1 MEKRRKIVVIG
12 GSAAGPKAAAKAR
25 RIDND
30 AEVIILQKD
39 ADLSMASCGYPYYV
53 GGYFD
58 DRNMLICTPTGVIR
72 NPQFYLNAKEIDARV
87 NTEVTAI
94 DRKGRT
100 VSFRNTVTGETGE
113 LTYDKLII
121 ATGSVPRMPPVPG
134 VELEGITTLQSM
146 KDADFLR
153 KVGDEGK
160 IKKAVVI
167 GGGLIGIETCEALQL
182 AGIEITV
189 IELLPQLLTFLDW
202 ELAKLVENHV
212 RSKGANVITD
222 NGIAEF
228 LGENGKLTGV
238 KLQNGTELP
247 CELAVVAIGV
257 RPNVKL
263 AQEIGLEIGE
273 TGGIEVNEYMQT
285 SDPDIYAVGDC
296 VETLNRITGR
306 KVLAPYGDLANL
318 QGRVAGE
325 NAASE
330 NCVTFPGTIQTGIC
344 KVFDYAAGS
353 TGLSEANAKRL
364 GYDDIITVINA
375 SPDKP
380 GFMEGKLL
388 VTKLV
393 ADRKTGRILGAQ
405 CIGPGNV
412 NRQIAQWAMAIQG
425 HLTVEDVV
433 NADLPY
439 APPFSLAIDH
449 GIAAAHILQN
459 KMKGR
464 MKGISC
470 AEVQRKVKSGEAPFL
485 IDVRGPD
492 EFEQMRLGIGETLIP
507 LGALRKR
514 LHELPEDKEK
524 EIICYCKISLRGYE
538 AALVLEGNGWK
549 NVKVMEGRRAWP
561 GPTRGKNSRS
571 GRSDGRRRP
580 VSCLPPSS

>member
-1 MEKRRKIVVIG
+1 MEKRKRIVVIG

-25 RIDND
+25 RIDNN
-30 AEVIILQKD
+30 AEVTILQKEG
-39 ADLSMASCGYPYYV
+39 DLSMASCGYPYYI

-58 DRNMLICTPTGVIR
+58 DRNMLICTPTGVVR
-72 NPQFYLNAKEIDARV
+72 NPQFYLNAKDIAAKV

-94 DRKGRT
+94 DRKLRT
-100 VSFRNTVTGETGE
+100 VSFRNTLTGETGE
-113 LTYDKLII
+113 MAYDKLIL
-121 ATGSVPRMPPVPG
+121 ATGSVPRMPPIPG

-153 KVGDEGK
+153 KVRDEGK
-160 IKKAVVI
+160 IKKAAVI
-167 GGGLIGIETCEALQL
+167 GGGLIGIETCEALHL

-189 IELLPQLLTFLDW
+189 IELLPQLLMFLDW

-212 RSKGANVITD
+212 RSQGANVITE
-222 NGIAEF
+222 NGIAAF

-238 KLQNGTELP
+238 KLQNGTELL

-263 AQEIGLEIGE
+263 AQACGIEIGE
-273 TGGIEVNEYMQT
+273 TGGIKVDPYMQT

-296 VETLNRITGR
+296 VETLHRISGK

-344 KVFDYAAGS
+344 KVFDYAAGA
-353 TGLSEANAKRL
+353 TGLSETTARRL
-364 GYDDIITVINA
+364 GYDHIVTVINA

-380 GFMEGKLL
+380 GFMEGKLI

-393 ADRKTGRILGAQ
+393 ADGTTGKILGAQ
-405 CIGPGNV
+405 CVGPGNV
-412 NRQIAQWAMAIQG
+412 NRQIAQWAMAILG
-425 HLTVEDVV
+425 GLTVEDFV

-449 GIAAAHILQN
+449 GVASAHILQN

-470 AEVQRKVKSGEAPFL
+470 AEVHRKVTSGESPFL
-485 IDVRGPD
+485 LDVRQPE
-492 EFEQMRLGIGETLIP
+492 EFEQMRLGIGETLMP
-507 LGALRKR
+507 LGALRRR
-514 LHELPEDKEK
+514 LNEMPQDKEK

-538 AALVLEGNGWK
+538 AAIVLEGNGWK
-549 NVKVMEGRRAWP
+549 NVKVMEGGVMAWP
-561 GPTRGKNSRS
+561 YPREK
-571 GRSDGRRRP
+571 
-580 VSCLPPSS
+580 

>member
-1 MEKRRKIVVIG
+1 MVRLFGAGHLTNNYKEDAMTKRKRIIVIG

-25 RIDND
+25 RIDKN
-30 AEVIILQKD
+30 AEVVILQKD

-53 GGYFD
+53 GGYFN
-58 DRNMLICTPTGVIR
+58 DRNMLLCTPTGVVR
-72 NPQFYLNAKEIDARV
+72 TPMFYLNVKDIDAKV

-94 DRKGRT
+94 DRKNHS
-100 VSFRNTVTGETGE
+100 VSFKNIATGETGS
-113 LTYDKLII
+113 LTYDKLVI
-121 ATGSVPRMPPVPG
+121 ATGSVSQMPPVPG
-134 VELEGITTLQSM
+134 LELEGITTLKSM
-146 KDADFLR
+146 KDTDFLR
-153 KVGDEGK
+153 KVRDEKK

-167 GGGLIGIETCEALQL
+167 GGGLIGIETCEALQR
-182 AGIEITV
+182 AGIATTV
-189 IELLPQLLTFLDW
+189 IELLPQLLAFLDW
-202 ELAKLVENHV
+202 EMAKLVENHV
-212 RSKGANVITD
+212 QSKGVNVITD
-222 NGIAEF
+222 NGIAAF
-228 LGENGKLTGV
+228 LGENGRLTGV
-238 KLQNGTELP
+238 RLQNGTELP

-257 RPNVKL
+257 RPNVEL
-263 AQEIGLEIGE
+263 AKGAGLRIGE
-273 TGGIEVNEYMQT
+273 TGGILVDGFMQT
-285 SDPDIYAVGDC
+285 SDPNIYAVGDC
-296 VETLNRITGR
+296 VETVHRITGR
-306 KVLAPYGDLANL
+306 KVLAPMGDLANL

-344 KVFDYAAGS
+344 KVFDFAAGS
-353 TGLSEANAKRL
+353 TGLSESTARQC
-364 GYDDIITVINA
+364 GYDDIVTAISA

-380 GFMEGKLL
+380 GYMEGKLL

-393 ADRKTGRILGAQ
+393 VDRKTGSILGAQ

-425 HLTVEDVV
+425 RLTVEDVV

-449 GIAAAHILQN
+449 GIVAAHVLQN

-464 MKGISC
+464 MKGITSV
-470 AEVQRKVKSGEAPFL
+470 EVMQKLKNNEAPFL
-485 IDVRGPD
+485 LDVRGPD

-514 LHELPEDKEK
+514 LHELPADKEK

-549 NVKVMEGRRAWP
+549 NVKVMEGGVMAWP
-561 GPTRGKNSRS
+561 YPREK
-571 GRSDGRRRP
+571 
-580 VSCLPPSS
+580 

>member
-1 MEKRRKIVVIG
+1 MTKRKRIVVIG

-25 RIDND
+25 RIDNN
-30 AEVIILQKD
+30 AEVVILQKD

-53 GGYFD
+53 GGYFN
-58 DRNMLICTPTGVIR
+58 DRNMLLCTPTGVVR
-72 NPQFYLNAKEIDARV
+72 TPMFYLNAKGIDAKV
-87 NTEVTAI
+87 NMEVTTI
-94 DRKGRT
+94 DRKNHS
-100 VSFRNTVTGETGE
+100 VSFRNIVSGETGS
-113 LTYDKLII
+113 LTYDKLVI
-121 ATGSVPRMPPVPG
+121 ATGSVPQMPPLPG
-134 VELEGITTLQSM
+134 LELEGITTLKSM

-153 KVGDEGK
+153 KVRDERK

-189 IELLPQLLTFLDW
+189 VELLPQLLTFLDW

-212 RSKGANVITD
+212 KSKGANVITD

-228 LGENGKLTGV
+228 LGENGKLTAV
-238 KLQNGTELP
+238 KLQNGTELS

-257 RPNVKL
+257 SPNVKL
-263 AQEIGLEIGE
+263 AKEAGLKIGKL
-273 TGGIEVNEYMQT
+273 GGIDVNKYMQT
-285 SDPDIYAVGDC
+285 SDLDVYAVGDC
-296 VETLNRITGR
+296 VETVNRITGK

-353 TGLSEANAKRL
+353 TGLSETAAKKL
-364 GYDDIITVINA
+364 GYSDIMTVINA

-380 GFMEGKLL
+380 GYMEGKLL
-388 VTKLV
+388 VTKLI
-393 ADRKTGRILGAQ
+393 ADRKTGKVLGAQ

-412 NRQIAQWAMAIQG
+412 SKQIAQWAMAIQG
-425 HLTVEDVV
+425 KLTVEDII

-449 GIAAAHILQN
+449 FIATAHIMQN

-464 MKGISC
+464 LKGISC
-470 AEVQRKVKSGEAPFL
+470 KEVRQKVQNNEKPFL
-485 IDVRGPD
+485 IDTRGPE
-492 EFEQMRLGIGETLIP
+492 EFEEMRLGIGETLIP

-514 LHELPEDKEK
+514 LKELPADKEK

-549 NVKVMEGRRAWP
+549 NVKVMEGGIMAWP
-561 GPTRGKNSRS
+561 YPREK
-571 GRSDGRRRP
+571 
-580 VSCLPPSS
+580 

>member
-1 MEKRRKIVVIG
+1 MAKRKRIIVIG
-12 GSAAGPKAAAKAR
+12 GSASGPKAAAKAR

-30 AEVIILQKD
+30 AEVIILQKE

-53 GGYFD
+53 GGYFN
-58 DRNMLICTPTGVIR
+58 DRNQLLCTPTGVVR
-72 NPQFYLNAKEIDARV
+72 SPMFYLNAKDIDAKV

-94 DRKGRT
+94 DLKNHA
-100 VSFRNTVTGETGE
+100 VSLKNMATGEVGS
-113 LTYDKLII
+113 LPYDKLVI

-134 VELEGITTLQSM
+134 VELAGITTLQSM

-153 KVGDEGK
+153 KVRDEGK

-212 RSKGANVITD
+212 KSKGANVITE
-222 NGIAEF
+222 NGIAAF
-228 LGENGKLTGV
+228 LGENGKLTAV

-263 AQEIGLEIGE
+263 AQEAGLKVGAL
-273 TGGIEVNEYMQT
+273 GGLDVNEYMQT

-296 VETLNRITGR
+296 VETVNRITGK

-344 KVFDYAAGS
+344 KVFDYAAGA
-353 TGLSEANAKRL
+353 TGLSETTAKKMD
-364 GYDDIITVINA
+364 YPDIITVINA

-388 VTKLV
+388 VTKLI
-393 ADRKTGRILGAQ
+393 ADRKTGKVLGAQ

-412 NRQIAQWAMAIQG
+412 SKQIAQWAMAIHG
-425 HLTVEDVV
+425 KLTIEDII

-449 GIAAAHILQN
+449 FIATAHIMQN

-464 MKGISC
+464 LKGISC
-470 AEVQRKVKSGEAPFL
+470 KEVRRKVLANEKPCL
-485 IDVRGPD
+485 IDTRGPE
-492 EFEQMRLGIGETLIP
+492 EFEEMRLGIGETLIP

-514 LHELPEDKEK
+514 VKELPEDKEK

-538 AALVLEGNGWK
+538 AALALEGNGWK
-549 NVKVMEGRRAWP
+549 DVKVMEGGIMAWP
-561 GPTRGKNSRS
+561 YPREK
-571 GRSDGRRRP
+571 
-580 VSCLPPSS
+580 

>member
-1 MEKRRKIVVIG
+1 MEKRRRIVVVG

-72 NPQFYLNAKEIDARV
+72 TPQFYFNAKAIDARV

-94 DRKGRT
+94 DRAGRT

-113 LTYDKLII
+113 LPYDKLIM
-121 ATGSVPRMPPVPG
+121 ATGSVPRMPPTPG
-134 VELEGITTLQSM
+134 IGLDGITTLQSM

-153 KVGDEGK
+153 KVRDEGK

-212 RSKGANVITD
+212 RAKGANVITD
-222 NGIAEF
+222 NGVAGF
-228 LGENGKLTGV
+228 LGENGKLAGV
-238 KLQNGTELP
+238 KLQNGTELS

-257 RPNVKL
+257 CPNVKL
-263 AQEIGLEIGE
+263 AKEAGLKIGE
-273 TGGIEVNEYMQT
+273 TGGIEVDAYMQT
-285 SDPDIYAVGDC
+285 TDPDIYAVGDC
-296 VETLNRITGR
+296 VEMLHRITGR

-325 NAASE
+325 NAASV

-353 TGLSEANAKRL
+353 TGLSESNAKRL
-364 GYDDIITVINA
+364 GYDDLVTVISA

-380 GFMEGKLL
+380 GYMEGKLL

-393 ADRKTGRILGAQ
+393 ADRKTGMILGAQ

-412 NRQIAQWAMAIQG
+412 NRQIAQWSMAIQG
-425 HLTVEDVV
+425 HLTVEDFV

-439 APPFSLAIDH
+439 APPFSLPIDH

-464 MKGISC
+464 MKGVSC
-470 AEVQRKVKSGEAPFL
+470 AEVHRQVTRGEAPFL
-485 IDVRGPD
+485 LDVRQPE
-492 EFEQMRLGIGETLIP
+492 EFEQMRLGIGETLMP

-514 LHELPEDKEK
+514 LHELPQDKEK
-524 EIICYCKISLRGYE
+524 EIVCYCKISLRGYE

-549 NVKVMEGRRAWP
+549 NVKVMEGGVMAWP
-561 GPTRGKNSRS
+561 FPREK
-571 GRSDGRRRP
+571 
-580 VSCLPPSS
+580 

>member
-1 MEKRRKIVVIG
+1 MQKRRIVVVG

-25 RIDND
+25 RIDNR
-30 AEVIILQKD
+30 AEVVILQKD

-58 DRNMLICTPTGVIR
+58 DRNMLLCTPTGVTR
-72 NPQFYLNAKEIDARV
+72 NPMFYLNAKDIEAKV

-94 DRKGRT
+94 DRNGHKL
-100 VSFRNTVTGETGE
+100 SFRNTLTGEAGE
-113 LTYDKLII
+113 MTYDKLVI

-134 VELEGITTLQSM
+134 LGLDGITTLQSM

-153 KVGDEGK
+153 NVRDEGT
-160 IKKAVVI
+160 IKKAVVV

-182 AGIEITV
+182 AGVEITV

-212 RSKGANVITD
+212 KSKGANVITD

-228 LGENGKLTGV
+228 LGENGKLTAV
-238 KLQNGTELP
+238 KLANGTELP

-263 AQEIGLEIGE
+263 ARDAGLKIGE
-273 TGGIEVNEYMQT
+273 LGGLEVNEYMQT

-296 VETLNRITGR
+296 VETVNRLTGR

-325 NAASE
+325 NAAAE
-330 NCVTFPGTIQTGIC
+330 NIVTFPGTIQTGIC

-353 TGLSEANAKRL
+353 TGLSESAAKRL
-364 GYDDIITVINA
+364 DYRDIITVINA

-393 ADRKTGRILGAQ
+393 ADRKTGKILGAQ

-412 NRQIAQWAMAIQG
+412 GKQIAQWAMAIQG
-425 HLTVEDVV
+425 RLTVEDVV

-449 GIAAAHILQN
+449 FIATAHIMQN

-464 MKGISC
+464 MKGITTM
-470 AEVQRKVKSGEAPFL
+470 EVWEKVFKGEKPFI
-485 IDVRGPD
+485 IDTRGPD
-492 EFEQMRLGIGETLIP
+492 EFEEMRLGIGERLIP

-514 LHELPEDKEK
+514 LHELPEDKDT
-524 EIICYCKISLRGYE
+524 EIICFCKISLRGYE
-538 AALVLEGNGWK
+538 AALVLEDKGWH
-549 NVKVMEGRRAWP
+549 NVKVMEGGVMAWP
-561 GPTRGKNSRS
+561 YPREK
-571 GRSDGRRRP
+571 
-580 VSCLPPSS
+580 